1 LQNYLFFI
9 LAIIFSIPL
18 GSFYNVLI
26 YRLPD
31 HKNIIVPP
39 SACPYCKAF
48 IKWYDNIPIVS
59 FIFLRGKCRKC
70 HQPISIRYLI
80 VELLSPILMVSI
92 FVTSTLLGEIIIYYL
107 FFSALMVIFFI
118 DLKHKIIPN
127 VITYS
132 LMVIGIGLNFL
143 YMNFQSALIFNVLG
157 LGIGAG
163 IILFIM
169 YVYKK
174 IRGIDGMGFGDVK
187 LFAVLGIWFGWQ
199 GCLII
204 LFLSSF
210 LGSVF
215 GMMGILN
222 NKFSM
227 QKQLPFA
234 PFIVV
239 ASAIYYFNKQL
250 IFNLLLMYF

>member
-1 LQNYLFFI
+1 
-9 LAIIFSIPL
+9 
-18 GSFYNVLI
+18 
-26 YRLPD
+26 
-31 HKNIIVPP
+31 
-39 SACPYCKAF
+39 
-48 IKWYDNIPIVS
+48 
-59 FIFLRGKCRKC
+59 
-70 HQPISIRYLI
+70 
-80 VELLSPILMVSI
+80 
-92 FVTSTLLGEIIIYYL
+92 
-107 FFSALMVIFFI
+107 
-118 DLKHKIIPN
+118 
-127 VITYS
+127 
-132 LMVIGIGLNFL
+132 
-143 YMNFQSALIFNVLG
+143 
-157 LGIGAG
+157 
-163 IILFIM
+163 M
-169 YVYKK
+169 YIYKK

-250 IFNLLLMYF
+250 IFNLLLFCFYQNDIIFRLLDEISESVFRFCRNNYNTS